1 MKWRRWLLSLC
12 LGTTTLCTQAAGLPT
27 YSAVYAFGDSLSDN
41 GNLYAM
47 LGGIFPNSP
56 PYFDGRFSN
65 GILAVEYL
73 AGMLNAPLTD
83 YAVAGART
91 GLSNYAEEQLQ
102 ALYPGLDLPDT
113 GVLAQVGAY
122 IAQPGLADP
131 DALYFVWA
139 GPNDYFSP
147 VDLSDGSKARTA
159 AENLGL
165 AISALY
171 THGARHF
178 LVPNMPDLGL
188 TPGLQ
193 QAGAIPAVL
202 GSARSAEHNAA
213 LQTALDG
220 LSALAGIDLRHADV
234 KAMLDAVAADPDA
247 FGFDNVTD
255 VCLDAS
261 ACLANNGAG
270 YLFWDDVHITTSA
283 HARLAEGFAQALSVP
298 EADAR
303 LMLLAGL
310 GLLGGWLR
318 RRDAQIL
325 THS

>member
-1 MKWRRWLLSLC
+1 MKLRHWLLSLS
-12 LGTTTLCTQAAGLPT
+12 LGTTALCTQAAGLPT

-47 LGGIFPNSP
+47 LGGAFPSTP
-56 PYFDGRFSN
+56 PYFGGRFSN

-91 GLSNYAEEQLQ
+91 GLGNYAEEQLQ

-122 IAQPGLADP
+122 IAHPGLADP

-147 VDLSDGSKARTA
+147 ADLNDGGKAITA
-159 AENLGL
+159 TENLAL
-165 AISALY
+165 AISTLY
-171 THGARHF
+171 AHGARHF

-193 QAGAIPAVL
+193 QEGVIAAAL

-213 LQTALDG
+213 LHTALDE
-220 LSALAGIDLRHADV
+220 LSALEGIDLRRADV

-255 VCLDAS
+255 VCLDAA

-270 YLFWDDVHITTSA
+270 YLFWDDVHITTAA
-283 HARLAEGFAQALSVP
+283 HARLADGFAQALAVP

-310 GLLGGWLR
+310 GLMGWWQR
-318 RRDAQIL
+318 RRNAQIQ